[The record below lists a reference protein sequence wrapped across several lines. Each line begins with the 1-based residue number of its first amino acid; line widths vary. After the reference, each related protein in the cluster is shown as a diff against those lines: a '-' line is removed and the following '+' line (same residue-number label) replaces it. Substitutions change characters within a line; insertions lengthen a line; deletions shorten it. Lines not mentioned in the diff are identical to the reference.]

1 MLALGVVALGV
12 VALGAV
18 GAVAAAAGG
27 PDYQRLR
34 REHWAYQP
42 LRQVEAP
49 AVDPADNW
57 PHNGV
62 DRFIAA
68 RLNAAGLKPVGD
80 AERATL
86 ARRVY
91 FDLTGLPPT
100 PKQLDDFA
108 SDSRPDAYERLVDS
122 LLASPRFGERWGRH
136 WLDVVR
142 FGESVTLRGFVLPD
156 TWRFRDYVI
165 EAFNSDRPLNQFM
178 QEHIA
183 GDLMPADTVAERRRQ
198 MTGTTFLVMGNTNLE
213 EQDKQQLRMDVV
225 DEQLD
230 TIGKAFLA
238 QTIGCARCHDHK
250 FDPIPTSD
258 YYAMAG
264 ILRNAKAME
273 HANVSKWISVPL
285 PEEPAVEAELKKH
298 AQAIAALEAKLN
310 KLGKSAKT
318 AAIVAIKDVPGIV
331 VDDEAAKKVGDWT
344 HSTSIKTYVGDG
356 YLHDDNSK
364 KGERTLT
371 FQPQIPKTGRY
382 EVRLSYQTG
391 KNRATNVPVYILS
404 EDGERT
410 ITVDEKN
417 PPAIDGRFVS
427 LGTFTFLKDGQGYV
441 LVSNEG
447 TNGVVVVD
455 AVQFLPAD
463 DAVVAGVASGKS
475 GARDEKFAKE
485 AKQLSAELKRLHE
498 SGPQREMIISVVDE
512 KEMGDTQVNVRG
524 SVHTLGATVPRGYL
538 SCVPVKSSPKIP
550 AGESG
555 RLQLAQWLAAPDNPL
570 PARVMA
576 NRVWHWLMGEGI
588 VRTVDNFGTTGEPPS
603 HPELLDYLARRFV
616 EENWSVKHLV
626 REIVLS
632 RTYQLSSASD
642 TKDLAADPENRLR
655 WRMDRR
661 RLDAECIRD
670 AMLAISGELDLTMGG
685 VTYKVGMGADYN
697 FVQGSNRRSVYLPV
711 FRNTLPE
718 LFQAFDFADPSMVVG
733 RRNVSTVAP
742 QALFL
747 MNHPFPRE
755 QAEATA
761 KRLLAD
767 GSLGDDDARLDFAT
781 RAILGRGPTADER
794 STLTGFVQSR
804 GAGNRAAAW
813 ADVVHALFASTDF
826 RYVN

>member
-1 MLALGVVALGV
+1 MLALGVAV
-12 VALGAV
+12 VAAGAA
-18 GAVAAAAGG
+18 GARAGG
-27 PDYQRLR
+27 PDYERVR

-42 LRQVEAP
+42 VRHVHAP
-49 AVDPADNW
+49 PAADPSDSW
-57 PHNGV
+57 PRIDI
-62 DRFIAA
+62 DRFISA
-68 RLNAAGLKPVGD
+68 RLHAAGLKPVAD
-80 AERATL
+80 ADRATL
-86 ARRVY
+86 ARRLY

-100 PKQLDDFA
+100 PQQLDQFTNDA
-108 SDSRPDAYERLVDS
+108 RPDAYERLVDS

-142 FGESVTLRGFVLPD
+142 FGESLTLRGFVLPD

-165 EAFNSDRPLNQFM
+165 EAFNADRPFNAFL

-183 GDLMPADTVAERRRQ
+183 GDLMPADSVAERRRQ
-198 MTGTTFLVMGNTNLE
+198 MIGTTFLAMGNTNLE

-285 PEEPAVEAELKKH
+285 PEEPAVEAELKKR
-298 AQAIAALEAKLN
+298 AEAVAALQAKLN

-318 AAIVAIKDVPGIV
+318 SVVAIKDVPGIV
-331 VDDEAAKKVGDWT
+331 VDDAAAKKVGDWT

-356 YLHDDNSK
+356 YLHDDNTK

-391 KNRATNVPVYILS
+391 KNRAANVPVYILS

-410 ITVDEKN
+410 IPVDEKK

-463 DAVVAGVASGKS
+463 DPPSAAGVASGKS
-475 GARDEKFAKE
+475 GGGNEKLD
-485 AKQLSAELKRLHE
+485 KQIKKLTAELKRLKE
-498 SGPQREMIISVVDE
+498 SGPTRETIVSVVDE
-512 KEMGDTQVNVRG
+512 KDMGDAQVNVRG
-524 SVHTLGATVPRGYL
+524 NVHTLGATVPRGFL
-538 SCVPVKSSPKIP
+538 SCVPVKSPPTIGP
-550 AGESG
+550 NESG
-555 RLQLAQWLAAPDNPL
+555 RLQLAHWIAAPDNPL
-570 PARVMA
+570 PSRVMA

-603 HPELLDYLARRFV
+603 HPELLDYLATRFV
-616 EENWSVKHLV
+616 QENWSVKWLV

-632 RTYQLSSASD
+632 HTYQLSSAAD
-642 TKDLAADPENRLR
+642 ANDLAADPENRLR

-670 AMLAISGELDLTMGG
+670 AMLTISGNLDLTMGG
-685 VTYKVGMGADYN
+685 ATYKAGMQADYT

-718 LFQAFDFADPSMVVG
+718 LFQVFDFADPSLVVG
-733 RRNVSTVAP
+733 RRNVSTIAP

-767 GSLGDDDARLDFAT
+767 DSLRDDDRRLEFVARAV
-781 RAILGRGPTADER
+781 LGRGPTADER
-794 STLTGFVQSR
+794 TTLVGFLQSR
-804 GAGNRAAAW
+804 GDNRDAAW
-813 ADVVHALFASTDF
+813 AEVVHALFASTDF

>member
-1 MLALGVVALGV
+1 VNRIALFTLFLGLLAL
-12 VALGAV
+12 
-18 GAVAAAAGG
+18 AASAPSLRAADG
-27 PDYQRLR
+27 PDSERRQR
-34 REHWAYQP
+34 EYWAYQP
-42 LRQVEAP
+42 VRPVEPPTVKSAE
-49 AVDPADNW
+49 W
-57 PHNGV
+57 PRDGI
-62 DRFIAA
+62 DRFILAKLESEKL
-68 RLNAAGLKPVGD
+68 RPVAD
-80 AERATL
+80 ADRATL

-100 PKQLDDFA
+100 PQQLDEFTNDT
-108 SDSRPDAYERLVDS
+108 RPDAYERLVDS
-122 LLASPRFGERWGRH
+122 LLASPRYGERWGRH

-142 FGESVTLRGFVLPD
+142 FGESLTLRGFVLPD

-165 EAFNSDRPLNQFM
+165 EAFNSDRPFNQFM
-178 QEHIA
+178 QEHVA
-183 GDLMPADTVAERRRQ
+183 GDLMPADSVAERRRQ
-198 MTGTTFLVMGNTNLE
+198 MIGTTFLAMGNTNLE

-264 ILRNAKAME
+264 ILRNAKSME

-285 PEEPAVEAELKKH
+285 PAEPAVEAELKKN
-298 AQAIAALEAKLN
+298 AAAIAAIESKLK
-310 KLGKSAKT
+310 KLGKSQKT
-318 AAIVAIKDVPGIV
+318 TVVAVKDVPGIV
-331 VDDEAAKKVGDWT
+331 IDDAAAKKVGDWT

-364 KGERTLT
+364 KGALTLT

-410 ITVDEKN
+410 IPVDEKKA
-417 PPAIDGRFVS
+417 PAIDGRFVS

-463 DAVVAGVASGKS
+463 DAAVAQGVPSGKS
-475 GARDEKFAKE
+475 SAGDQSVANEVKK
-485 AKQLSAELKRLHE
+485 LTAELKRLNE
-498 SGPQREMIISVVDE
+498 SGPKRETIISVVDE

-524 SVHTLGATVPRGYL
+524 NVHALGATVPRGYL
-538 SCVPVKSSPKIP
+538 SCVPVKSPPKIP

-555 RLQLAQWLAAPDNPL
+555 RLQLAEWLAAPDNPL
-570 PARVMA
+570 PSRVMA
-576 NRVWHWLMGEGI
+576 NRVWHWLMGSGL

-603 HPELLDYLARRFV
+603 HRELLDYLATRFV
-616 EENWSVKHLV
+616 EENWSVKRLV

-632 RTYQLSSASD
+632 RTYQLSSTSD
-642 TKDLAADPENRLR
+642 AKDFTADPENRLR

-670 AMLAISGELDLTMGG
+670 AMLAVSGRLDLAMGG
-685 VTYKVGMGADYN
+685 PTYKEGMQADYT

-718 LFQAFDFADPSMVVG
+718 LFQVFDFADPSMVVG

-767 GSLGDDDARLDFAT
+767 GALRDDAARLDFAA
-781 RAILGRGPTADER
+781 RAILGRGPGADER
-794 STLTGFVQSR
+794 MTLVGFLEAR
-804 GAGNRAAAW
+804 RDNRDAAW